1 MRYEILGS
9 LRITDGDSTAVLS
22 AHKIETLLATLVIRS
37 GQVVSSSHLITEIW
51 GDEPPRRATAT
62 LHVYISQLRKFLGRL
77 GVRGAPIATHAPG
90 YVLQLGSDT
99 LDVHT
104 FQRLL
109 NEGRAHMKANRPA
122 EASAAC
128 GAALD
133 LWRGDALGDL
143 RGGPTIQRFITW
155 AEEARLECTELQ
167 FEADLARGLHRELV
181 APLSSLTVL
190 HPLRETFHQQLMLAL
205 YRSERTGEALGVY
218 ESLRRM
224 LDDELGIEPCRALRA
239 LHQAILVSDARLD
252 LDIPLAARGRVK
264 SPSEQAVRG
273 IPDTFQKGSLVMSSG
288 RCEI

>member
-9 LRITDGDSTAVLS
+9 LRITDGDSTAFLS
-22 AHKIETLLATLVIRS
+22 AHKIEALLATLVIRS
-37 GQVVSSSHLITEIW
+37 GQVVSSAHLITEIW

-77 GVRGAPIATHAPG
+77 GVPGVPVATHAPG
-90 YVLQLGSDT
+90 YVLQLGSAT

-109 NEGRAHMKANRPA
+109 HEGRGHMKAMRPA

-128 GAALD
+128 TAALD

-155 AEEARLECTELQ
+155 AEEARLECTELLY
-167 FEADLARGLHRELV
+167 EANLARGRHRELV
-181 APLSSLTVL
+181 APLSALTVL
-190 HPLRETFHQQLMLAL
+190 HPLREAFHQQLMLAL
-205 YRSERTGEALGVY
+205 YRSERTSEALGVY
-218 ESLRRM
+218 ESLRKT

-239 LHQAILVSDARLD
+239 LRQAILVSDARLD
-252 LDIPLAARGRVK
+252 IAPAVRGRIK
-264 SPSEQAVRG
+264 SPSEQAVCV
-273 IPDTFQKGSLVMSSG
+273 IPDAFERSTLVTPAG